1 MRKVLH
7 KQVDCIFCGIANG
20 QIPAKKVFESDTVI
34 AFEDI
39 QKAAP
44 IHVLVAPKRHL
55 ESIMD
60 LPDDDL
66 PLLSELQKAIREV
79 ARLTGAAASGFRVIT
94 NKGTS
99 AGQTVF
105 HLHYHILGGRELE
118 RSLG

>member
-1 MRKVLH
+1 M
-7 KQVDCIFCGIANG
+7 DCIFCGIVNG
-20 QIPAKKVFESDTVI
+20 RIPSKKVFESDGVI

-44 IHVLVAPKRHL
+44 IHVLIVPKRHM

-60 LPDDDL
+60 LPDDDFT
-66 PLLSELQKAIREV
+66 LLSELQQAIREV
-79 ARLTGAAASGFRVIT
+79 ARLTGASKSGFRVIT
-94 NKGTS
+94 NRGAS